1 MNVLITGGTGHLGRL
16 VIPRAQAAGHAV
28 SIASRRS
35 RPSNAAE
42 DVRWSIVDLA
52 TGAGLTAAL
61 DGIDAIVH
69 AASDLKN
76 TDDADVEGTTRLG
89 EAARDAG
96 VEHLLFVSIVGIDRI
111 PYPYYQR
118 KLEAERRLVATGAP
132 HSILRAA
139 QFHAFI
145 DVLLGSAARFPLVFP
160 LPSGLHVQSVAT
172 EEVADRIVRAL
183 EDGPGGMLR
192 DYAGPEPMT
201 LDEAAAIWKAARG
214 VRKPTLKFPMLG
226 KTGAG
231 FRAGHNTAPDGE
243 RGTITWREWLE
254 RPGATYGRTATD
266 GGFGVEGAR

>member
-118 KLEAERRLVATGAP
+118 KLEAERRLVAT
-132 HSILRAA
+132 AA
-139 QFHAFI
+139 LAALFEECRRRE
-145 DVLLGSAARFPLVFP
+145 VLAVHVEVGQDNDAARMLYERF
-160 LPSGLHVQSVAT
+160 GLALRSDNRLIQT
-172 EEVADRIVRAL
+172 VRL
-183 EDGPGGMLR
+183 Q
-192 DYAGPEPMT
+192 
-201 LDEAAAIWKAARG
+201 EA
-214 VRKPTLKFPMLG
+214 
-226 KTGAG
+226 
-231 FRAGHNTAPDGE
+231 
-243 RGTITWREWLE
+243 
-254 RPGATYGRTATD
+254 
-266 GGFGVEGAR
+266 